1 MANQGF
7 EYYPPP
13 EVPENWP
20 QPDPSP
26 QGEGGDQEP
35 QENGPMTP
43 ERRILIIACTLLIAV
58 SFAFILRGMVFT
70 IRNVR
75 VVGIH
80 NLSWQQVA
88 LSAGLGPSSNYF
100 NINEERIREGINANR
115 YLIYERMQKVF
126 PNTLFLYVHERQ
138 PIASI
143 NYIGIAY
150 IMAEDGMILES
161 TRNLGEVNTLMTVS
175 GLALRDIR
183 EGKPPL
189 STKVGQVE
197 AAIGLIQELL
207 NQGYAQQIEDIN
219 LSEPTSIYMT
229 TRDGFSVHLGDSNH
243 LRAKLGTV
251 RAVIE
256 ELKRRQHTGGV
267 IEATVPGEATYRPDS
282 I

>member
-58 SFAFILRGMVFT
+58 SLAFILRGMVFT

-88 LSAGLGPSSNYF
+88 LSAGLGPSSNFQYQ
-100 NINEERIREGINANR
+100 RRANSGGH
-115 YLIYERMQKVF
+115 Q
-126 PNTLFLYVHERQ
+126 RQ
-138 PIASI
+138 PIS
-143 NYIGIAY
+143 
-150 IMAEDGMILES
+150 DL
-161 TRNLGEVNTLMTVS
+161 
-175 GLALRDIR
+175 
-183 EGKPPL
+183 
-189 STKVGQVE
+189 
-197 AAIGLIQELL
+197 
-207 NQGYAQQIEDIN
+207 
-219 LSEPTSIYMT
+219 
-229 TRDGFSVHLGDSNH
+229 
-243 LRAKLGTV
+243 
-251 RAVIE
+251 
-256 ELKRRQHTGGV
+256 
-267 IEATVPGEATYRPDS
+267 
-282 I
+282 